1 MQFVKNP
8 KLTTIKPFQVIA
20 HNNQPITKLRNVRY
34 KALYI
39 LTVLVYNLCGREF
52 GHRPK
57 TYLLIVLGYFLT
69 KLLTI
74 WHIFTNLF
82 DLKEIKTPKYK
93 RHQRVVYGS
102 TIQCISLTRT
112 EWVKFSRRLLL
123 SGNSN
128 CSFDISIWKFMNN
141 RCLTCS

>member
-1 MQFVKNP
+1 MV
-8 KLTTIKPFQVIA
+8 KLTTIKPFQIIV
-20 HNNQPITKLRNVRY
+20 HNNQPITKLRNVWH

-39 LTVLVYNLCGREF
+39 LMVLVYNLCSREF
-52 GHRPK
+52 GHSPK

-82 DLKEIKTPKYK
+82 DLNEIKTPKYK

-102 TIQCISLTRT
+102 AIQCINLFRT
-112 EWVKFSRRLLL
+112 KWVKFSSR
-123 SGNSN
+123 
-128 CSFDISIWKFMNN
+128 CS
-141 RCLTCS
+141 CLAVLTVHLILVFENLWIIDS

>member
-1 MQFVKNP
+1 MQIVKNS
-8 KLTTIKPFQVIA
+8 KLTIIKSFQVIA
-20 HNNQPITKLRNVRY
+20 HNNQPITKLRNVLL

-39 LTVLVYNLCGREF
+39 LMVLVYNLCGREF
-52 GHRPK
+52 SHSTK

-82 DLKEIKTPKYK
+82 NLKEIKTPKYK

-102 TIQCISLTRT
+102 TIQCVNLSRT
-112 EWVKFSRRLLL
+112 EWVQFSWRLLL
-123 SGNSN
+123 SGSSN
-128 CSFDISIWKFMNN
+128 CSFDISIWKFMI
-141 RCLTCS
+141 LDG